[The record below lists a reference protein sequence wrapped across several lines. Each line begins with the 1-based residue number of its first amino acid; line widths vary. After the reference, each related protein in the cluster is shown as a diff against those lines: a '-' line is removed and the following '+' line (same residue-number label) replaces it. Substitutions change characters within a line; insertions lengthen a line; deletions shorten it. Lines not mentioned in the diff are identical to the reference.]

1 MAFPDTVFVSPPS
14 DTRISLT
21 AGFAPTGSHCTV
33 RLVELTPTIRTST
46 SEGRPVAVPVAGTT
60 GEDAGWLFTPM
71 PVWQK

>member
-1 MAFPDTVFVSPPS
+1 MAVPDTTFVSPPS

-33 RLVELTPTIRTST
+33 TLVELTPTIRTPT
-46 SEGRPVAVPVAGTT
+46 SEGTPVAVPVAGTT
-60 GEDAGWLFTPM
+60 GETAVSFLTPM